1 MVRGLIKWGYAGLV
15 YLFMYLPIAVLIV
28 FSFNDSRYRGSWEG
42 FTWKWYIE
50 LFKDRSIMDAL
61 RNTILIAVLSS
72 LSATVL
78 GTMAAIGIHSMR
90 PKVKKFLVNVT
101 YLPVT
106 YPEIVIGVSLL
117 ALFVGIGLPLGLWS
131 IVLAHV
137 TFCVPFVVIAVL
149 PKLYQLNPN
158 LEEAAMD
165 LGATPSQAFWK
176 VILPEIMPGV
186 MTGMLL
192 SFTLSLDDFLISFF
206 TTGSGVNTLAIKIY
220 SMTKVGVTPKINALT
235 TIIFVTMLILLLVLQ
250 RRNSRAEIRQ
260 K

>member
-1 MVRGLIKWGYAGLV
+1 VVNKFGKWVYAGLI
-15 YLFMYLPIAVLIV
+15 YTFMYLPILLLIIY
-28 FSFNDSRYRGSWEG
+28 SFNNSRYRGNWEG
-42 FTWKWYIE
+42 FTLNWYTE

-61 RNTILIAVLSS
+61 RNTLVIAVASS
-72 LSATVL
+72 FSATVL
-78 GTMAAIGIHSMR
+78 GTMAAIGIYAMK
-90 PKVKKFLVNVT
+90 PKVKNFMVNMT

-117 ALFVGIGLPLGLWS
+117 ALYVGIGLPLGFWS
-131 IVLAHV
+131 IILSHI

-235 TIIFVTMLILLLVLQ
+235 TIIFVTIFLLLLVIQ
-250 RRNSRAEIRQ
+250 ARDRKKPEV
-260 K
+260 

>member
-1 MVRGLIKWGYAGLV
+1 MVKKIGKWAYAVLIYV
-15 YLFMYLPIAVLIV
+15 FMYLPIAVLIIY
-28 FSFNDSRYRGSWEG
+28 SFNDSRYRGNWEG
-42 FTWKWYIE
+42 FTLRWYTE
-50 LFKDRSIMDAL
+50 LFRDRSIMDAL
-61 RNTILIAVLSS
+61 KNTILIAVISS
-72 LSATVL
+72 LGATVL
-78 GTMAAIGIHSMR
+78 GTMAAIGVFAMK
-90 PKVKKFLVNVT
+90 PKVKSFMVNLT

-117 ALFVGIGLPLGLWS
+117 ALYVGVGLPLGFWS
-131 IVLAHV
+131 IVLSHI

-165 LGATPSQAFWK
+165 LGATPGQAFWK

-235 TIIFVTMLILLLVLQ
+235 TIIFVVILTLLLVIQ
-250 RRNSRAEIRQ
+250 SRE
-260 K
+260 KKVEK

>member
-1 MVRGLIKWGYAGLV
+1 MVRKIGKWAYAVLIYV
-15 YLFMYLPIAVLIV
+15 FMYLPIAVLIIY
-28 FSFNDSRYRGSWEG
+28 SFNDSRYRGNWEG
-42 FTWKWYIE
+42 FTLRWYTE
-50 LFKDRSIMDAL
+50 LFRDRSIMDAL
-61 RNTILIAVLSS
+61 KNTIMIAVISS
-72 LSATVL
+72 LGATVL
-78 GTMAAIGIHSMR
+78 GTMAAIGVFAMK
-90 PKVKKFLVNVT
+90 PKVKNFMVNLT

-117 ALFVGIGLPLGLWS
+117 ALYVGVGLPLGFWS
-131 IVLAHV
+131 IVLSHI

-165 LGATPSQAFWK
+165 LGATPAQAFWK

-235 TIIFVTMLILLLVLQ
+235 TIIFVAILTLLLVIQ
-250 RRNSRAEIRQ
+250 SRE
-260 K
+260 KKVEK

>member
-1 MVRGLIKWGYAGLV
+1 MVKRFGKWVYAGLIYV
-15 YLFMYLPIAVLIV
+15 FMYLPIVLLIV
-28 FSFNDSRYRGSWEG
+28 YSFNDSRYRGNWEG
-42 FTWKWYIE
+42 FTLRWYTE
-50 LFKDRSIMDAL
+50 LFQDRSIMDAL
-61 RNTILIAVLSS
+61 RNTLLIAVISS
-72 LSATVL
+72 FSATVL
-78 GTMAAIGIHSMR
+78 GTMAAIGIYAMK
-90 PKVKKFLVNVT
+90 PKVKSFMVNMT

-117 ALFVGIGLPLGLWS
+117 ALFVGIGLPLGFWS
-131 IVLAHV
+131 IVLSHI

-186 MTGMLL
+186 LTGMLL

-235 TIIFVTMLILLLVLQ
+235 TIIFVTILALLLVLQ
-250 RRNSRAEIRQ
+250 ARDKKKVE

>member
-1 MVRGLIKWGYAGLV
+1 MVKKFGKWFYAGLIYV
-15 YLFMYLPIAVLIV
+15 FMYLPIVVLIIY
-28 FSFNDSRYRGSWEG
+28 SFNDSRYRGNWEG
-42 FTWKWYIE
+42 FTLRWYAE
-50 LFKDRSIMDAL
+50 LIKDRSIMDAL
-61 RNTILIAVLSS
+61 KNTILIAVISS
-72 LSATVL
+72 FGATVL
-78 GTMAAIGIHSMR
+78 GTMAAIGIFAMK
-90 PKVKKFLVNVT
+90 PKIRNFMVDLT

-117 ALFVGIGLPLGLWS
+117 ALYVGIGLPLGFWS
-131 IVLAHV
+131 IVLSHI

-235 TIIFVTMLILLLVLQ
+235 TIIFVTILTLLLVIQ
-250 RRNSRAEIRQ
+250 GRE
-260 K
+260 KKVEK

>member
-1 MVRGLIKWGYAGLV
+1 MVKKFGKWVYAGLIYV
-15 YLFMYLPIAVLIV
+15 FMYLPIVLLIV
-28 FSFNDSRYRGSWEG
+28 YSFNDSRYRGNWEG
-42 FTWKWYIE
+42 FTLRWYTE
-50 LFKDRSIMDAL
+50 LFRDRSIMDAL
-61 RNTILIAVLSS
+61 RNTLMIAVISS
-72 LSATVL
+72 FSATVL
-78 GTMAAIGIHSMR
+78 GTMAALGIYAMK
-90 PKVKKFLVNVT
+90 PKVKNFMVNMT

-117 ALFVGIGLPLGLWS
+117 ALFVGIGLPLGFWS
-131 IVLAHV
+131 IVLAHI

-186 MTGMLL
+186 LTGMLL

-235 TIIFVTMLILLLVLQ
+235 TIIFVTILALLLVLQ
-250 RRNSRAEIRQ
+250 ARDKKKVE

>member
-1 MVRGLIKWGYAGLV
+1 MVNKFGKWVYAGLI
-15 YLFMYLPIAVLIV
+15 YTFMYLPIILLIIY
-28 FSFNDSRYRGSWEG
+28 SFNNSRYRGNWEG
-42 FTWKWYIE
+42 FTLNWYTE
-50 LFKDRSIMDAL
+50 LFQDRSIMDAL
-61 RNTILIAVLSS
+61 RNTLVIAVASS
-72 LSATVL
+72 FSATVL
-78 GTMAAIGIHSMR
+78 GTMAAIGIYAMK
-90 PKVKKFLVNVT
+90 PKLKNFMVNMT

-117 ALFVGIGLPLGLWS
+117 ALYVGIGLPLGFWS
-131 IVLAHV
+131 IILSHV

-235 TIIFVTMLILLLVLQ
+235 TIIFVTIFLLLLVIQ
-250 RRNSRAEIRQ
+250 ARDRKKPEV
-260 K
+260 

>member
-1 MVRGLIKWGYAGLV
+1 MVNKFGKWVYAGLI
-15 YLFMYLPIAVLIV
+15 YTFMYLPIILLIIY
-28 FSFNDSRYRGSWEG
+28 SFNNSRYRGNWEG
-42 FTWKWYIE
+42 FTLNWYTE
-50 LFKDRSIMDAL
+50 LFKDSSIMDAL
-61 RNTILIAVLSS
+61 RNTLVIAVASS
-72 LSATVL
+72 FSATVL
-78 GTMAAIGIHSMR
+78 GTMAAIGIYAMK
-90 PKVKKFLVNVT
+90 PKLKNFMVNMT

-117 ALFVGIGLPLGLWS
+117 ALYVGIGLPLGFWS
-131 IVLAHV
+131 IILSHV

-235 TIIFVTMLILLLVLQ
+235 TIIFVTIFLLLLVIQ
-250 RRNSRAEIRQ
+250 ARDRKKPEV
-260 K
+260 

>member
-1 MVRGLIKWGYAGLV
+1 VVNKFGKWVYAGLI
-15 YLFMYLPIAVLIV
+15 YTFMYLPIILLIIY
-28 FSFNDSRYRGSWEG
+28 SFNNSRYRGNWEG
-42 FTWKWYIE
+42 FTLNWYTE
-50 LFKDRSIMDAL
+50 LFQDRSIMDAL
-61 RNTILIAVLSS
+61 RNTLIIAVASS
-72 LSATVL
+72 FSATVL
-78 GTMAAIGIHSMR
+78 GTMAAIGIYAMK
-90 PKVKKFLVNVT
+90 PKVKNFMVNMT

-117 ALFVGIGLPLGLWS
+117 ALYVGIGLPLGFWS
-131 IVLAHV
+131 IILSHV

-235 TIIFVTMLILLLVLQ
+235 TIIFVTIFLLLLVIQ
-250 RRNSRAEIRQ
+250 ARDRKKPEV
-260 K
+260 

>member
-1 MVRGLIKWGYAGLV
+1 MVKRFGKWAYAGLIYV
-15 YLFMYLPIAVLIV
+15 FMYLPIVLLIV
-28 FSFNDSRYRGSWEG
+28 YSFNDSRYRGNWEG
-42 FTWKWYIE
+42 FTLRWYTE
-50 LFKDRSIMDAL
+50 LFQDRSIMDAL
-61 RNTILIAVLSS
+61 RNTLMIAVISS
-72 LSATVL
+72 FSATVL
-78 GTMAAIGIHSMR
+78 GTMAAIGIYAMK
-90 PKVKKFLVNVT
+90 PKVKSFMVNMT

-117 ALFVGIGLPLGLWS
+117 ALFVGIGLPLGFWS
-131 IVLAHV
+131 IVLSHI

-186 MTGMLL
+186 LTGMLL

-235 TIIFVTMLILLLVLQ
+235 TIIFVTILALLLVLQ
-250 RRNSRAEIRQ
+250 ARDKKKVE

>member
-1 MVRGLIKWGYAGLV
+1 
-15 YLFMYLPIAVLIV
+15 MYLPIVILIIY
-28 FSFNDSRYRGSWEG
+28 SFNNSRYRGNWEG
-42 FTWKWYIE
+42 FTLNWYVE
-50 LFKDRSIMDAL
+50 LFKDRSIMEAL
-61 RNTILIAVLSS
+61 KNTIIIAVLSS
-72 LSATVL
+72 VGATVL
-78 GTMAAIGIHSMR
+78 GTAAAVGIFSMK
-90 PKVKKFLVNVT
+90 PKLKNFMVNLT

-117 ALFVGIGLPLGLWS
+117 ALYVGIGLPLGLWS
-131 IVLAHV
+131 IVLSHI

-176 VILPEIMPGV
+176 VVLPEIFPGV

-235 TIIFVTMLILLLVLQ
+235 TIIFFTIFILLLLIQGREKKV
-250 RRNSRAEIRQ
+250 E

>member
-1 MVRGLIKWGYAGLV
+1 MVNKAGKWLYAGLI
-15 YLFMYLPIAVLIV
+15 YTFMYLPIVILIIY
-28 FSFNDSRYRGSWEG
+28 SFNNSRYRGNWEG
-42 FTWKWYIE
+42 FTLNWYVE
-50 LFKDRSIMDAL
+50 LFKDRSIMEAL
-61 RNTILIAVLSS
+61 KNTIIIAVLSS
-72 LSATVL
+72 VGATVL
-78 GTMAAIGIHSMR
+78 GTAAAVGIFSMK
-90 PKVKKFLVNVT
+90 PKLKNFMVNLT

-117 ALFVGIGLPLGLWS
+117 ALYVGIGLPLGLWS
-131 IVLAHV
+131 IVLSHI

-176 VILPEIMPGV
+176 VVLPEIFPGV

-235 TIIFVTMLILLLVLQ
+235 TIIFFTIFILLLLIQGREKKV
-250 RRNSRAEIRQ
+250 E

>member
-1 MVRGLIKWGYAGLV
+1 MVKRFGKWVYAGLIYV
-15 YLFMYLPIAVLIV
+15 FMYLPIVLLIV
-28 FSFNDSRYRGSWEG
+28 YSFNDSRYRGNWEG
-42 FTWKWYIE
+42 FTLRWYTE
-50 LFKDRSIMDAL
+50 LFQDRSIMDAL
-61 RNTILIAVLSS
+61 RNTLLIAVISS
-72 LSATVL
+72 FSATVL
-78 GTMAAIGIHSMR
+78 GTMAAIGIYAMK
-90 PKVKKFLVNVT
+90 PKVKSFMVNMT

-117 ALFVGIGLPLGLWS
+117 ALFVGIGLPLGFWS
-131 IVLAHV
+131 IVLSHI

-186 MTGMLL
+186 LTGMLL

-235 TIIFVTMLILLLVLQ
+235 TIIFVTILALLLVLQ
-250 RRNSRAEIRQ
+250 ARDKKKVER
-260 K
+260 

>member
-1 MVRGLIKWGYAGLV
+1 VVNKFGKWVYAGLI
-15 YLFMYLPIAVLIV
+15 YTFMYLPIILLIIY
-28 FSFNDSRYRGSWEG
+28 SFNNSRYRGNWEG
-42 FTWKWYIE
+42 FTLNWYKE
-50 LFKDRSIMDAL
+50 LFRDRGIMDAL
-61 RNTILIAVLSS
+61 RNTLLIAVASS
-72 LSATVL
+72 VSATVL
-78 GTMAAIGIHSMR
+78 GTMAAIGIYAMK
-90 PKVKKFLVNVT
+90 PKLKNFMVNMT

-117 ALFVGIGLPLGLWS
+117 ALYVGIGLPLGFWS
-131 IVLAHV
+131 IILSHI

-235 TIIFVTMLILLLVLQ
+235 TIIFVTIFLLLLVIQ
-250 RRNSRAEIRQ
+250 ARDRKKPEA
-260 K
+260 

>member
-1 MVRGLIKWGYAGLV
+1 MVKKFGKWFYAGLIYV
-15 YLFMYLPIAVLIV
+15 FMYLPIVVLIIY
-28 FSFNDSRYRGSWEG
+28 SFNDSRYRGNWEG
-42 FTWKWYIE
+42 FTLRWYAE
-50 LFKDRSIMDAL
+50 LIKDRSIMDAL
-61 RNTILIAVLSS
+61 KNTILIAVISS
-72 LSATVL
+72 FGATVL
-78 GTMAAIGIHSMR
+78 GMMAAIGIFAMK
-90 PKVKKFLVNVT
+90 PKVRNFMVDLT

-117 ALFVGIGLPLGLWS
+117 ALYVGIGLPLGFWS
-131 IVLAHV
+131 IVLSHI

-235 TIIFVTMLILLLVLQ
+235 TIIFVTILTLLLVIQ
-250 RRNSRAEIRQ
+250 GRE
-260 K
+260 KKVEK

>member
-1 MVRGLIKWGYAGLV
+1 VVNKAGKWLYAGLI
-15 YLFMYLPIAVLIV
+15 YTFMYLPIVILIIY
-28 FSFNDSRYRGSWEG
+28 SFNNSRYRGNWEG
-42 FTWKWYIE
+42 FTLNWYVE
-50 LFKDRSIMDAL
+50 LFKDRSIMEAL
-61 RNTILIAVLSS
+61 KNTIIIAVLSS
-72 LSATVL
+72 VGATVL
-78 GTMAAIGIHSMR
+78 GTAAAVGIFSMK
-90 PKVKKFLVNVT
+90 PKLKNFMVNLT

-117 ALFVGIGLPLGLWS
+117 ALYVGIGLPLGLWS
-131 IVLAHV
+131 IVLSHI

-176 VILPEIMPGV
+176 VVLPEIFPGV

-235 TIIFVTMLILLLVLQ
+235 TIIFFTIFILLLLIQGREKKV
-250 RRNSRAEIRQ
+250 E

>member
-1 MVRGLIKWGYAGLV
+1 MVNKFGKWVYAGLI
-15 YLFMYLPIAVLIV
+15 YTFMYLPIILLIIY
-28 FSFNDSRYRGSWEG
+28 SFNNSRYRGNWEG
-42 FTWKWYIE
+42 FTLNWYTE
-50 LFKDRSIMDAL
+50 LFRDRSIMDAL
-61 RNTILIAVLSS
+61 RNTLIIAVASS
-72 LSATVL
+72 FSATVL
-78 GTMAAIGIHSMR
+78 GTMAAIGIYAMK
-90 PKVKKFLVNVT
+90 PKVKNFMVNMT

-117 ALFVGIGLPLGLWS
+117 ALYVGIGLPLGFWS
-131 IVLAHV
+131 IILSHI

-235 TIIFVTMLILLLVLQ
+235 TIIFVTIFLLLLVIQ
-250 RRNSRAEIRQ
+250 ARDRKKPEV
-260 K
+260 

>member
-1 MVRGLIKWGYAGLV
+1 
-15 YLFMYLPIAVLIV
+15 
-28 FSFNDSRYRGSWEG
+28 
-42 FTWKWYIE
+42 
-50 LFKDRSIMDAL
+50 
-61 RNTILIAVLSS
+61 
-72 LSATVL
+72 
-78 GTMAAIGIHSMR
+78 
-90 PKVKKFLVNVT
+90 
-101 YLPVT
+101 
-106 YPEIVIGVSLL
+106 
-117 ALFVGIGLPLGLWS
+117 
-131 IVLAHV
+131 
-137 TFCVPFVVIAVL
+137 VPFVVIAVL

-235 TIIFVTMLILLLVLQ
+235 TIIFVTIFLLLLVIQ
-250 RRNSRAEIRQ
+250 ARDRKKPEV
-260 K
+260 

>member
-1 MVRGLIKWGYAGLV
+1 MVKKFGKWFYAGLIYV
-15 YLFMYLPIAVLIV
+15 FMYLPIVVLIIY
-28 FSFNDSRYRGSWEG
+28 SFNDSRYRGNWEG
-42 FTWKWYIE
+42 FTLRWYAE
-50 LFKDRSIMDAL
+50 LIKDRSIMDAL
-61 RNTILIAVLSS
+61 KNTILIAVISS
-72 LSATVL
+72 FGATVL
-78 GTMAAIGIHSMR
+78 GTMAAIGIFAMK
-90 PKVKKFLVNVT
+90 PKVRNFMVDLT

-117 ALFVGIGLPLGLWS
+117 ALYVGIGLPLGFWS
-131 IVLAHV
+131 IVLSHI

-220 SMTKVGVTPKINALT
+220 SMTKVGVTPK
-235 TIIFVTMLILLLVLQ
+235 
-250 RRNSRAEIRQ
+250 
-260 K
+260 

>member
-1 MVRGLIKWGYAGLV
+1 MVRKLGKWVYAGLIYV
-15 YLFMYLPIAVLIV
+15 FMYLPIVVLIV
-28 FSFNDSRYRGSWEG
+28 YSFNDSRYRGNWEG
-42 FTWKWYIE
+42 FTLRWYTE
-50 LFKDRSIMDAL
+50 LLKDRSIMDAL
-61 RNTILIAVLSS
+61 KNTILIAVLSS
-72 LSATVL
+72 FGATVL
-78 GTMAAIGIHSMR
+78 GTMAAIGIFAMK
-90 PKVKKFLVNVT
+90 PKVRSFMVDLT

-117 ALFVGIGLPLGLWS
+117 ALYVGIGLPLGFWS
-131 IVLAHV
+131 IVLSHI

-165 LGATPSQAFWK
+165 LGATPAQAFWK

-235 TIIFVTMLILLLVLQ
+235 TIIFVTILTLLLVIQ
-250 RRNSRAEIRQ
+250 GRE
-260 K
+260 KKVEK

>member
-1 MVRGLIKWGYAGLV
+1 MVKKFGKWFYAGLIYV
-15 YLFMYLPIAVLIV
+15 FMYLPIVVLIIY
-28 FSFNDSRYRGSWEG
+28 SFNDSRYRGNWEG
-42 FTWKWYIE
+42 FTLRWYAE
-50 LFKDRSIMDAL
+50 LIKDRSIMDAL
-61 RNTILIAVLSS
+61 KNTILIAVISS
-72 LSATVL
+72 FGATVL
-78 GTMAAIGIHSMR
+78 GTMASIGIFAMK
-90 PKVKKFLVNVT
+90 PKVRNFMVDLT

-117 ALFVGIGLPLGLWS
+117 ALYVGIGLPLGFWS
-131 IVLAHV
+131 IVLSHI

-192 SFTLSLDDFLISFF
+192 SFTLSLDDLLISFF

-235 TIIFVTMLILLLVLQ
+235 TIIFVTILTLLLVIQ
-250 RRNSRAEIRQ
+250 GRE
-260 K
+260 KKVEK

>member
-1 MVRGLIKWGYAGLV
+1 MVKKFGKWFYAGLIYV
-15 YLFMYLPIAVLIV
+15 FMYLPIVVLIIY
-28 FSFNDSRYRGSWEG
+28 SFNDSRYRGNWEG
-42 FTWKWYIE
+42 FTLRWYAE
-50 LFKDRSIMDAL
+50 LIKDRSIMDAL
-61 RNTILIAVLSS
+61 KNTILIAVISS
-72 LSATVL
+72 FGATVL
-78 GTMAAIGIHSMR
+78 GTMAAIGIFAMK
-90 PKVKKFLVNVT
+90 PKVRNFMVDLT

-117 ALFVGIGLPLGLWS
+117 ALYVGIGLPLGFWS
-131 IVLAHV
+131 IVLSHI

-235 TIIFVTMLILLLVLQ
+235 TIIFVTILTLLLVIQ
-250 RRNSRAEIRQ
+250 GRE
-260 K
+260 KKVEK

>member
-1 MVRGLIKWGYAGLV
+1 MVNKAGKWLYAGLI
-15 YLFMYLPIAVLIV
+15 YTFMYMPIVILIIY
-28 FSFNDSRYRGSWEG
+28 SFNNSRYRGNWEG
-42 FTWKWYIE
+42 FTLNWYVE
-50 LFKDRSIMDAL
+50 LFKDRSIMEAL
-61 RNTILIAVLSS
+61 KNTIIIAVLSS
-72 LSATVL
+72 VGATVL
-78 GTMAAIGIHSMR
+78 GTAAAVGIFSMK
-90 PKVKKFLVNVT
+90 PKLKNFMVNLT

-117 ALFVGIGLPLGLWS
+117 ALYVGIGLPLGLWS
-131 IVLAHV
+131 IVLSHI

-176 VILPEIMPGV
+176 VVLPEIFPGV

-235 TIIFVTMLILLLVLQ
+235 TIIFFTIFILLLLIQGREKKV
-250 RRNSRAEIRQ
+250 E